1 MTTKYVLAFGLL
13 LAASCRSAT
22 PPADTTTP
30 HEGVFADAGSDA
42 CPTKTRCAWSRGR
55 IERLPVL
62 VLEEHGGWSSYD
74 ETDAPAFALYDD
86 GLVLF
91 VDGEGKDARV
101 LQAQL
106 SAAEVDA
113 IVRDAHAK
121 LDGVPDQI
129 EGSSATDQPSAR
141 VHLATRGPTRDVF
154 AWGIDRD
161 GKPTSSGASI
171 PSAFVELY
179 LSLRKFAAT
188 NATPWIPDE
197 IAIRLH
203 PRDDFD
209 DAAAWPNVLPEP
221 PEHATTTKPLIY
233 RIDGSLEDEV
243 VRALAILGEVPTVQW
258 NGRAWVVHVSRVVPG

>member
-13 LAASCRSAT
+13 LAAGCRSAT

-30 HEGVFADAGSDA
+30 HAGAFADAGSDA
-42 CPTKTRCAWSRGR
+42 CPTKTQCAWSRGR

-74 ETDAPAFALYDD
+74 DTDAPAFALYDD

-91 VDGEGKDARV
+91 VEGEGKDARV

-113 IVRDAHAK
+113 IVRDAQAK
-121 LDGVPDQI
+121 LEGVPDQI
-129 EGSSATDQPSAR
+129 EGSSATDQPSAS

-161 GKPTSSGASI
+161 GKPTSAGASI
-171 PSAFVELY
+171 PRPFVDLY
-179 LSLRKFAAT
+179 LSLLEFAAPD
-188 NATPWIPDE
+188 ATPWIPDE

-203 PRDDFD
+203 PRDDVD
-209 DAAAWPNVLPEP
+209 DPAAWPTVLPEP
-221 PEHATTTKPLIY
+221 PEQITAKQPLIY
-233 RIDGSLEDEV
+233 RIDGALETEILA
-243 VRALAILGEVPTVQW
+243 ALARIGELPTVQW
-258 NGRAWVVHVSRVVPG
+258 NGRAWTVHVSRVVPG

>member
-22 PPADTTTP
+22 SPADTTVP
-30 HEGVFADAGSDA
+30 HEGAFADARSNA
-42 CPTKTRCAWSRGR
+42 SPMQTRCAWSRGR

-91 VDGEGKDARV
+91 VEGEGKDARV

-106 SAAEVDA
+106 SKEEVDA
-113 IVRDAHAK
+113 IVADAHAK
-121 LDGVPDQI
+121 LDGVPDRI
-129 EGSSATDQPSAR
+129 EGSSATDQPSAS

-154 AWGIDRD
+154 AWGIDRE

-171 PSAFVELY
+171 PSSFVELY
-179 LSLRKFAAT
+179 RSLQTFAVPD
-188 NATPWIPDE
+188 ATPWIPDE

-203 PRDDFD
+203 PRDDVD
-209 DAAAWPNVLPEP
+209 DPAAWPTALPEP
-221 PEHATTTKPLIY
+221 PEQVITKQPLIY
-233 RIDGSLEDEV
+233 RIDGALETEV
-243 VRALAILGEVPTVQW
+243 LAALARIGELPTVQW
-258 NGRAWVVHVSRVVPG
+258 NGRAWTVHVSRVVPG